1 MVVFPVS
8 FLGVGLSAIEAGVLC
23 TKFTS
28 PFR

>member
-8 FLGVGLSAIEAGVLC
+8 FLGVGLSAIEVGVLC
-23 TKFTS
+23 TNFTS

>member
-1 MVVFPVS
+1 MVVFPVP
-8 FLGVGLSAIEAGVLC
+8 FHGVGVVGIEAGVLC